1 LSPDRTTT
9 PRQSIRSNL
18 AVRAAAVTVLAAATA
33 TTGAWTSGAA
43 AGNAA
48 TARPAAS
55 LAASSSAHAG
65 QAITLDSFTAALTA
79 AKPQGRAAPDSSTG
93 SHHGSHR
100 RPHRLTP
107 KQIAW
112 RMLRH
117 FHWRHRQFK
126 YLNRLWSRE
135 SSWNVHAS
143 NPYSG
148 AYGIPQ
154 AVPGS
159 KMSSAGPDWPNSART
174 QIRWG
179 MRYIA
184 SRYGSPSAAW
194 AHECATGWY

>member
-1 LSPDRTTT
+1 
-9 PRQSIRSNL
+9 
-18 AVRAAAVTVLAAATA
+18 V
-33 TTGAWTSGAA
+33 
-43 AGNAA
+43 
-48 TARPAAS
+48 AS
-55 LAASSSAHAG
+55 LVANSPAHAG
-65 QAITLDSFTAALTA
+65 QAITLDSFSAALSATKADGLAAPAGHASVALTA
-79 AKPQGRAAPDSSTG
+79 HRKHRGR
-93 SHHGSHR
+93 
-100 RPHRLTP
+100 TP
-107 KQIAW
+107 RQIAW

-126 YLNRLWSRE
+126 YLVWLWNRE

-159 KMSSAGPDWPNSART
+159 KMASAGKDWPDNPWT

-179 MRYIA
+179 MRYIK

>member
-1 LSPDRTTT
+1 LSPGKTTT
-9 PRQSIRSNL
+9 PRQPIRSNL
-18 AVRAAAVTVLAAATA
+18 AVRAAALTVLAAAAA

-48 TARPAAS
+48 AAGHAAS
-55 LAASSSAHAG
+55 LAARSGASTG
-65 QAITLDSFTAALTA
+65 QAITLDSFTASMTA
-79 AKPQGRAAPDSSTG
+79 AKPLGLAAPMGGTG

-100 RPHRLTP
+100 RPRRLTP
-107 KQIAW
+107 RQVAW

-126 YLNRLWSRE
+126 YLNWLWNRE

-159 KMSSAGPDWPNSART
+159 KMSSAGRDWPNSART

-179 MRYIA
+179 MRYIK